1 MSTGKTLK
9 WESELWSYMSKGD
22 GEHCPL
28 RSDCGIRQRG
38 GWCVDDNRERL
49 DRLDDARRFRLSD
62 YNFIGC
68 GSCGRIFGM
77 VEAMAQSFL
86 IRGGVDCPP
95 TPNELISL
103 FDERRSLEVRL
114 IPMTNYHGAI
124 WRLKD
129 RWIVQLNEKDPPAV
143 RRFSL
148 FHEAFH
154 ILAHRK
160 TSPVFR
166 KRGYHGGS
174 FNELLATYFS
184 ASILTPNKWLKEK
197 WAEVHDLDKMAE
209 LFDAPKPTICIRLK
223 RLGLI

>member
-1 MSTGKTLK
+1 MSTGKTPR
-9 WESELWSYMSKGD
+9 WESELWSYVSKGD
-22 GEHCPL
+22 GKHCPL

-38 GWCVDDNRERL
+38 GWCADDNRKHL
-49 DRLDDARRFRLSD
+49 DRLDDARQFKLSD
-62 YNFIGC
+62 YNFIQC
-68 GSCGRIFGM
+68 GSCGKIFGM
-77 VEAMAQSFL
+77 VEAVAQSFL

-95 TPNELISL
+95 VPDELISL

-129 RWIVQLNEKDPPAV
+129 RWIVQLNEKDSPTV

-166 KRGYHGGS
+166 KRGTSRGS

-184 ASILTPNKWLKEK
+184 ACILTPNKWLKEK

-209 LFDAPKPTICIRLK
+209 LFDVPKPTMCIRLK